1 MAAVEQLKTLATLQD
16 SSLAG
21 NPPAPNETFTS
32 KIIHPRNLEL
42 EARRESA
49 RVLSKKE
56 LATYSQQLNKI
67 TATLDAADY
76 FNLVQRAKVLWDQY
90 RDLVD
95 QIAKTD
101 DETELDELATK
112 KAAME
117 QRLALYKSQI
127 DPLRPAY
134 QKQQH
139 ILNIFQDHKLAVE
152 RKRLHAA
159 LQKEMADEAEK
170 FATIIVETWDRL
182 GFKHE
187 FLKGKKLYCH
197 HVSFSETHILP
208 DAIWYKIQTTR
219 KAAFGFKNALP
230 YGVRAA
236 KLVDEETLQELSVA
250 CQRQVTGQLT
260 MTNGAW
266 VTVHRLSSRDGIIEH
281 VGLQQLLDVYPHKD
295 RERFPMP
302 VGVAEGRRVD
312 WIMLSQ
318 HPHFL
323 VGGSTGNGKS
333 NLTNA
338 WICTLIQ
345 KHTPEELRLVLIDL
359 KEGGAEFAPYADI
372 PHLLRPVVATVEE
385 AVEVL
390 TQVEALRAERMAQ
403 IAKAHCRNIFEYN
416 SRHPNHQ
423 LYRVLVIIDEYARIK
438 ARGKE
443 LIEIADRVVGEITAL
458 GRAAGIHILA
468 ATQSPYVNILPGTT
482 KANMALRLAFALPSV
497 ENSKSIIGNGDAY
510 GLPDIPG
517 RAVVAV
523 GSQHW
528 QVQTPHCTPENI
540 KQALEIAKAYDNPG
554 FVELE
559 GKVDLHVFDEAKLL
573 DVALNYLGGNLGA
586 KPIYE
591 AIKDSERVSRGEV
604 QAMVKRITSTQRE
617 VEIDGE
623 TYKIIKQGTGF
634 RLVAESP

>member
-1 MAAVEQLKTLATLQD
+1 MAAVERL
-16 SSLAG
+16 SSLASLEG
-21 NPPAPNETFTS
+21 GSLTANTPAPNETFNS
-32 KIIHPRNLEL
+32 RVIHPRNLEL

-56 LATYSQQLNKI
+56 LAEYSRQLN
-67 TATLDAADY
+67 TLNATLDKADY
-76 FNLVQRAKVLWDQY
+76 FGLVQRAKVLWDQY
-90 RDLVD
+90 RTLMD
-95 QIAKTD
+95 QIEAES
-101 DETELDELATK
+101 DEAVLAELADK
-112 KAAME
+112 RQQME
-117 QRLALYKSQI
+117 ERLALYKKQI
-127 DPLRPAY
+127 DPLRPTY
-134 QKQQH
+134 QKQQL
-139 ILNIFQDHKLAVE
+139 ILNQFQDHRLAVD
-152 RKRLHAA
+152 RKKLEKQ
-159 LQKEMADEAEK
+159 LQLEMAAEAQK
-170 FATIIVETWDRL
+170 FATVIIETWDRL
-182 GFKHE
+182 GFRHD
-187 FLKGKKLYCH
+187 FLKGKKIYRH
-197 HVSFSETHILP
+197 HVSFSETHITA
-208 DAIWYKIQTTR
+208 DAIWYKIETTR
-219 KAAFGFKNALP
+219 KAAFGYRNALP

-260 MTNGAW
+260 NTNGAW

-281 VGLQQLLDVYPHKD
+281 VGLQQLLEVYPHKD

-345 KHTPEELRLVLIDL
+345 KHTPDELRLVLVDL
-359 KEGGAEFAPYADI
+359 KEGGAEFAPYSDI

-390 TQVEALRAERMAQ
+390 TQVEALRSERMAM

-416 SRHPNHQ
+416 TRYPNKQ

-443 LIEIADRVVGEITAL
+443 LIEIADRTVGEITAL

-510 GLPDIPG
+510 GLPDIAG

-528 QVQTPHCTPENI
+528 QVQTPHCTPDNI
-540 KQALEIAKAYDNPG
+540 KDALAIAKSYDNPG

-559 GKVDLHVFDEAKLL
+559 GKIELHVFDQEKLL
-573 DVALNYLGGNLGA
+573 DLVVNYLNCNLGA
-586 KPIYE
+586 KGIYE
-591 AIKDSERVSRGEV
+591 AIKDSERVSRSEV
-604 QAMVKRITSTQRE
+604 QAMVKRIVAENKHVE
-617 VEIDGE
+617 VDGV
-623 TYKIIKQGTGF
+623 TYRIIKSGMGYS
-634 RLVAESP
+634 LKPE